1 MPAEQIREFRLLAE
15 ALTIEGGFLTPTL
28 KVKRRIVNQRFA
40 DLNQRLDGFR
50 EDTNRR
56 FDDSRSDV
64 NQRFAD
70 LNQRFT
76 TLTWM
81 ITVWFSLL
89 TILMIMF
96 KFLKL

>member
-1 MPAEQIREFRLLAE
+1 MSMEDISARL
-15 ALTIEGGFLTPTL
+15 GDVH
-28 KVKRRIVNQRFA
+28 K
-40 DLNQRLDGFR
+40 RLDDLRGEVTGRLDDFR
-50 EDTNRR
+50 ADVDNRFIDTHKRL
-56 FDDSRSDV
+56 DDFRSDV

-89 TILMIMF
+89 TILIIMF